1 MAGIDPNVLI
11 GIVATIAGAVMA
23 VYVALEKKISNID
36 TRLQAVEKQDDK
48 IVAKLDDLV
57 KTQDQRF
64 QDLVKTQDQ
73 KFQEL
78 KNEITELKI
87 QLKTKL

>member
-1 MAGIDPNVLI
+1 MEGIDPNVFI
-11 GIVATIAGAVMA
+11 GIVVAVAGSVMA

-48 IVAKLDDLV
+48 IVFKLDELV
-57 KTQDQRF
+57 KYQDQR
-64 QDLVKTQDQ
+64 
-73 KFQEL
+73 FQEL